1 MTNVARQQGS
11 SVSRLATEV
20 NIPPTFP
27 RRPLLPGSDLLSVL
41 ATFQRK
47 YKLCPAEWTSE
58 SGEII
63 LGDWRKDKVVR
74 LRPQKEEDITV
85 ERLI

>member
-11 SVSRLATEV
+11 SVSLLATEV

-58 SGEII
+58 SEETS

-74 LRPQKEEDITV
+74 VLASKGRGY
-85 ERLI
+85 